1 MKPVTMYVMAA
12 FHLALIL
19 CAFTLPELFAAGEE
33 SLTAGAME
41 VLTAMGFFGMAGLV
55 ALLMIVIVI
64 RQREDLSRRALVA
77 GVAPAIISV
86 LAVIGLAVMIQV
98 KKANEEARR
107 KAAVEESAMPEP
119 SEPSGT

>member
-19 CAFTLPELFAAGEE
+19 CAFTLPGLFTMGEE
-33 SLTAGAME
+33 PIASGAME
-41 VLTAMGFFGMAGLV
+41 VLTILGFLGMAGLV

-64 RQREDLSRRALVA
+64 RQREDLSRPALVA

-86 LAVIGLAVMIQV
+86 LAAIGLAVMTQV
-98 KKANEEARR
+98 QKANEEARSR
-107 KAAVEESAMPEP
+107 S
-119 SEPSGT
+119 

>member
-1 MKPVTMYVMAA
+1 
-12 FHLALIL
+12 
-19 CAFTLPELFAAGEE
+19 
-33 SLTAGAME
+33 ME
-41 VLTAMGFFGMAGLV
+41 VLTDMGFFGMAGLV

-64 RQREDLSRRALVA
+64 RQREDLSRPALVA

-98 KKANEEARR
+98 KKADEEARR